1 MGDDLAE
8 AKRIFKQEVR
18 EAKKA
23 GISDE
28 DYKLGLYKVTLNA
41 KSKKLVEILESD
53 CQDEANSDLA
63 IDTFNKLQGLGCLQ
77 LLNEY
82 LNESLTEAVDKE
94 LDDKLKAHNEYIE
107 YLKDMIEKEEK
118 SLASAKNDFVK
129 NSIQSRIDALQAD
142 LEAALPEALKG
153 EVETELPTA
162 EEVELEATENT
173 EEKEEA
179 KESLKESLNEEVKI
193 ISDLSDYTPW
203 SGAVDT

>member
-1 MGDDLAE
+1 
-8 AKRIFKQEVR
+8 
-18 EAKKA
+18 
-23 GISDE
+23 
-28 DYKLGLYKVTLNA
+28 
-41 KSKKLVEILESD
+41 
-53 CQDEANSDLA
+53 
-63 IDTFNKLQGLGCLQ
+63 
-77 LLNEY
+77 
-82 LNESLTEAVDKE
+82 
-94 LDDKLKAHNEYIE
+94 
-107 YLKDMIEKEEK
+107 MIEKEEK

-129 NSIQSRIDALQAD
+129 KSIQSRIDALQAD

-203 SGAVDT
+203 SGAVDTWKQIQDADKVNELDSMLEEIYPDGLTMTELNDILWFDSEWVLSSLGIIEEVEEISNVRISI